1 MADTTSVKQIYE
13 LRTEIERL
21 QSQKDTLLK
30 ELDQTE
36 ENLETSQKLYQRYL
50 PLIIDLLTEGRSGF
64 PPVLKELSTAF
75 KKGSSI
81 AKIEYLFFKLHETM
95 LKEERTAAKT
105 GGPSLLARLFSSS
118 NRRLLEEFKQGYL
131 EIINTLKST
140 LENRHMETLT
150 ALSKRILKAK
160 DPRAMGHVRDD
171 LFDLLQTHIA
181 GLGDDREKLTQFVQ
195 DIVQRIVGMEELIG
209 KSFDYAHEVL
219 EPGEGFDNL
228 LTGEIERLRTDIDV
242 AETLDGLKTQVS
254 GTLLTIEDALKKKVA
269 KERMIK
275 EVAEKNRYTF
285 QTGFARF
292 KKELDEAT
300 RHSRELEKKLNLDPL
315 TGAFNRRAYNK
326 RIEDEMDRYIR
337 YGAIFSLLVIDADK
351 FKNVNDTYGHA
362 IGDKC
367 LQEIIKRTSSHLRKS
382 DMLARYGG
390 EEFVVVMPETDGNG
404 AREVA
409 EKIRQTIAKI
419 EFIYKEDAVKLTV
432 SIGAT
437 QVKEGDAVPQDVFD
451 RADVAVYQA
460 KEGGRNR
467 VVLN

>member
-64 PPVLKELSTAF
+64 PPVLNELSAAF
-75 KKGSSI
+75 KKGSST
-81 AKIEYLFFKLHETM
+81 AKIEYLFFKFHETM
-95 LKEERTAAKT
+95 LKEERAAART
-105 GGPSLLARLFSSS
+105 GGPSLLAKLFTGSGK
-118 NRRLLEEFKQGYL
+118 RLLEELKQGYL

-140 LENRHMETLT
+140 LENRHMETLN
-150 ALSKRILKAK
+150 ALSKRILKAR
-160 DPRAMGHVRDD
+160 DPKALGNVRDD
-171 LFDLLQTHIA
+171 LFDLLQNHIA
-181 GLGDDREKLTQFVQ
+181 GLGDDRDKIAQFVQ
-195 DIVQRIVGMEELIG
+195 EILKRILGMEEIIG
-209 KSFDYAHEVL
+209 QSFSYADGVL
-219 EPGEGFDNL
+219 ETGEGLDSL
-228 LTGEIERLRTDIDV
+228 LTEEIGRLKTDLDV
-242 AETLDGLKTQVS
+242 AKTLDELKVQVS
-254 GTLLTIEDALKKKVA
+254 GTLLTIEDALKKKVV

-275 EVAEKNRYTF
+275 EVAEKNRYAF

-292 KKELDEAT
+292 KKELDQAT
-300 RHSRELEKKLNLDPL
+300 QHSRELEKKLNQDPL

-326 RIEDEMDRYIR
+326 RIEDEMDRYLR
-337 YGAIFSLLVIDADK
+337 YGSIFSLLVIDADK
-351 FKNVNDTYGHA
+351 FKDVNDTYGHA

-390 EEFVVVMPETDGNG
+390 EEFTVVLPETDGHA
-404 AREVA
+404 ARNVA

-419 EFIYKEDAVKLTV
+419 EFIYKKDAVTLTV

-437 QVKEGDAVPQDVFD
+437 QVKEGDTGPQDVFD
-451 RADVAVYQA
+451 RADVAVYKA